1 MARFLFPEW
10 TQPLK
15 KYVITPA
22 LLVGPVYVVVLM
34 WMITQ
39 NPNTLRIGYMPDQPV
54 PYSHALH
61 AGEVGLDC
69 RYCHNV
75 VDRSPKAGVPPAA
88 TCMNCHQSVRP
99 TSDKLLP
106 VRQAFFENAPLRWI
120 RVHDLPDY
128 VYFNH
133 SAHVTR
139 GVGCESCH
147 GRLDQMVKVYQAKP
161 LTMSWCIECHRN
173 PTPNLRDPAN
183 VTVMG
188 YQPRA
193 GEGAEVKARLKIN
206 PPTDCSTCHR

>member
-1 MARFLFPEW
+1 MSRFLFPEW

-22 LLVGPVYVVVLM
+22 LMLGPVYIVIMAAL
-34 WMITQ
+34 IKD
-39 NPNTLRIGYMPDQPV
+39 PETLRVGYMPEQPV

-61 AGEVGLDC
+61 AGELGLDC

-75 VDRSPKAGVPPAA
+75 VERSPKAAVPPAA
-88 TCMNCHQSVRP
+88 TCMNCHQTVHPKSE
-99 TSDKLLP
+99 KLLP
-106 VRQAFFENAPLRWI
+106 VRQAFFENEPLRWT

-139 GVGCESCH
+139 GIGCESCH
-147 GRLDQMVKVYQAKP
+147 GRIDRMVRVSQAKP
-161 LTMSWCIECHRN
+161 LTMAWCIDCHRN
-173 PTPNLRDPAN
+173 PEPNLREPVN

-188 YQPRA
+188 YKPA
-193 GEGAEVKARLKIN
+193 SGEGARVKARLKIN

>member
-1 MARFLFPEW
+1 MSRFLFPEW
-10 TQPLK
+10 TQALK

-22 LLVGPVYVVVLM
+22 LLGGPVYLVLLAALAVDP
-34 WMITQ
+34 Q
-39 NPNTLRIGYMPDQPV
+39 TLRIGYSPKQPV

-61 AGEVGLDC
+61 VGELGVDC

-75 VDRSPKAGVPPAA
+75 VEVSAKAAVPPAA
-88 TCMNCHQSVRP
+88 TCMNCHQSVHPR
-99 TSDKLLP
+99 SEKLLP
-106 VRQAFFENAPLRWI
+106 VRQAFFENEPLRWV

-147 GRLDQMVKVYQAKP
+147 GRIDRMVTVSQAKP
-161 LTMSWCIECHRN
+161 LTMGWCVECHRN
-173 PTPNLRDPAN
+173 PEPNLRDPLK
-183 VTVMG
+183 VTEMG
-188 YQPRA
+188 YKPQPD
-193 GEGAEVKARLKIN
+193 EGARVKANLKIN